1 MNRIARFAAVS
12 LLCGISLAQA
22 PAPTDGYVPTA
33 ETAIQIAKVVLKPI
47 VGEPGLKSQE
57 PFHAELHDGVWE
69 VGGRWNKFPS
79 TMRGGGGVYMR
90 IRKQTG
96 EILGYYF
103 NR

>member
-1 MNRIARFAAVS
+1 MNRIAQFAALS
-12 LLCGISLAQA
+12 LLCGSGLAQA
-22 PAPTDGYVPTA
+22 PAPKGGYAPTA

-57 PFHAELHDGVWE
+57 PFHADLHDGVWE
-69 VGGRWNKFPS
+69 VSGRWNKFPS
-79 TMRGGGGVYMR
+79 TTRGGGGIDMR
-90 IRKQTG
+90 TLKQTG